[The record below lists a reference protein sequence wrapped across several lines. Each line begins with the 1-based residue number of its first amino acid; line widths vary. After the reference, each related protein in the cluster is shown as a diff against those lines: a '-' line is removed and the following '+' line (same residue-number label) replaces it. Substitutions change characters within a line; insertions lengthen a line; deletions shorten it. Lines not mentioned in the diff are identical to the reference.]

1 MKTGQLISRKNSPF
15 LSFAIGL
22 ALLISACQSGSMA
35 QKGKW
40 TASLRP
46 NTKVTWTLVFS
57 VADNGKQISSGAVLD
72 FGGTAVMAL
81 QPVDIQGNKFKLT
94 FQSMNGYALETYE
107 FDGTFTSASK
117 ATGTVNIRGTP
128 TDWAAA
134 PAAP

>member
-1 MKTGQLISRKNSPF
+1 MKYGQLISRKNGAL

-22 ALLISACQSGSMA
+22 ALLTAACQSGSTV

-46 NTKVTWTLVFS
+46 NTNVTWTLVFS
-57 VADNGKQISSGAVLD
+57 VADSGKQISSGAVLD

-81 QPVDIQGNKFKLT
+81 QPVDIKGNTFKLS

-117 ATGTVNIRGTP
+117 AMGTVNIGGTP
-128 TDWAAA
+128 ITWTAA